1 LCGGGWRPGKGIDP
15 RFRAAAGEAQRRAG
29 LCGGRTGGYARAA
42 FATAS
47 GASMGVGFVAI
58 VTVGIV
64 GAGTMGGGIAIN
76 LAQHGFAVMILDARA
91 EAAAA
96 AVTAAGAFWAKAV
109 EKGRLDGDAAAAAAE
124 RLSTTGSLAELAR
137 ADLVIEAVFEDFDL
151 KARLLEELSSLLA
164 AEALVATN
172 TSCLRVGDLARH
184 VARPERFL
192 GLHYFS
198 PAAVN
203 PIVEVVMGAATA
215 PATVEAA
222 LAFCRAS
229 GKQALRCRDSY
240 GFAVNRF
247 FCPYTNEA
255 ARALDDGLGTTGEI
269 DAVAREALRAAAGP
283 FTVMNLIKPRINL
296 HAIRNL
302 APLGSF
308 YAPAAAMVA
317 AGEADRAFPVE
328 PAAMPEA
335 GRAASIADRLYAG
348 CFLPVLQALDE
359 GVAEPAAFDQG
370 AREALK
376 FGLGPCALMDRLGRD
391 EVARIVAPALAAHG
405 LAMPAALA
413 RVGALQP

>member
-1 LCGGGWRPGKGIDP
+1 
-15 RFRAAAGEAQRRAG
+15 
-29 LCGGRTGGYARAA
+29 
-42 FATAS
+42 
-47 GASMGVGFVAI
+47 MAI
-58 VTVGIV
+58 ATVGIV

-76 LAQHGFAVMILDARA
+76 LAQHGFDVMILDARA

-96 AVTAAGAFWAKAV
+96 AVTAAGAFWTRAV
-109 EKGRLDGDAAAAAAE
+109 EKGRMSAAE
-124 RLSTTGSLAELAR
+124 AMAATARLRVASSLAELAR
-137 ADLVIEAVFEDFDL
+137 ADLVIEAVFEDFAL
-151 KARLLEELSSLLA
+151 KARLLEELSPLLA

-184 VARPERFL
+184 LTRPERFL

-203 PIVEVVMGAATA
+203 PIVEVVMGAETS
-215 PATVEAA
+215 PATIEAA
-222 LAFCRAS
+222 LEFCRAS
-229 GKQALRCRDSY
+229 GKQALRCQDSY

-255 ARALDDGLGTTGEI
+255 ARALDEVLGTSGEI
-269 DAVAREALRAAAGP
+269 DAVAREALQAAAGP

-308 YAPAAAMVA
+308 YAPAAAMVT
-317 AGEADRAFPVE
+317 AGEADRPFPVE
-328 PAAMPEA
+328 PATLPEP
-335 GRAASIADRLYAG
+335 RRTAAIADRLYAG

-376 FGLGPCALMDRLGRD
+376 FGVGPCALMDRLGRD
-391 EVARIVAPALAAHG
+391 EVARIMAPALATYG
-405 LAMPAALA
+405 LPMPAALA
-413 RVGALQP
+413 RVGTLQG